1 MSGSEAQT
9 YSVLSERELQIVELV
24 ASGLTN
30 QDIANTLEI
39 SKRTVDNHISNILQK
54 TGTGNRVAL
63 FRWALNWG
71 KICIDE
77 VNCCKLP
84 EFKPS
89 AGNGL
94 GDNVQPSDPR
104 DTDTPISPAHSTVAI
119 NSMKKGVNKGAKTPG
134 DQGYSQAS

>member
-1 MSGSEAQT
+1 MSGSETQN

-89 AGNGL
+89 AGSGVNETAQASE
-94 GDNVQPSDPR
+94 VQP
-104 DTDTPISPAHSTVAI
+104 TEKKQISHVHGGTVAI
-119 NSMKKGVNKGAKTPG
+119 NSLKKGNKGQSGK
-134 DQGYSQAS
+134 GYSQAS